1 VTVVAAR
8 PVIFAV
14 LFALGAASVA
24 DPCLAK
30 KPSKPTKTANL
41 PPQQVYEEAEAKI
54 AKKRYYTARTML
66 QELLPRIP
74 PEDRDLLPRVH
85 LALAEAFFKDGGLA
99 NYGEALNAYRNFL
112 TYFPQH
118 EKAAY
123 AQLMVGVSMYRQVLA
138 PDRDQAMTLKAI
150 DELKKVETVYPK
162 STYVTEARNT
172 IGLCYDRLAEKE
184 RLVGR
189 YYQKRKVW
197 PAAVDRYRTV
207 LDKYPQYSGMNR
219 IYLDMGRC
227 LLSLNR
233 RDEAKDLFD
242 RLAAQDASG
251 QMARQARY
259 EMKSYDRRREKEGE
273 KLYGDLSGGPAKK
286 GTTP

>member
-1 VTVVAAR
+1 M
-8 PVIFAV
+8 IFAMMI
-14 LFALGAASVA
+14 ALGAASVA
-24 DPCLAK
+24 SPCLAK
-30 KPSKPTKTANL
+30 KPAKPTKTANL
-41 PPQQVYEEAEAKI
+41 PPQEVFELAEAKI

-123 AQLMVGVSMYRQVLA
+123 AQLMVGESMYRQVLA

-150 DELKKVETVYPK
+150 DELKKVEIVYPK
-162 STYVTEARNT
+162 SPYITEARNT
-172 IGLCYDRLAEKE
+172 IALCYDRLAEKE
-184 RLVGR
+184 RLIGR

-197 PAAVDRYRTV
+197 PAAVDRYKTV
-207 LDKYPQYSGMNR
+207 LDKYPQYAGMNR
-219 IYLDMGRC
+219 LYLDMGKC

-242 RLAAQDASG
+242 RLAAEDGNGRLAHQA
-251 QMARQARY
+251 QYMMA
-259 EMKSYDRRREKEGE
+259 SYDRRREKEGE

-286 GTTP
+286 GPTP

>member
-1 VTVVAAR
+1 MVVAAR
-8 PVIFAV
+8 HVV
-14 LFALGAASVA
+14 LVLLIALGAASA
-24 DPCLAK
+24 ASPCLAK
-30 KPSKPTKTANL
+30 SKPKKSTKTADL
-41 PPQQVYEEAEAKI
+41 PPQEVYAQAEAKI
-54 AKKRYYTARTML
+54 AKKHYFAARTML

-123 AQLMVGVSMYRQVLA
+123 AQLMVGESMYRQVLA
-138 PDRDQAMTLKAI
+138 PDRDQTMTFKAI
-150 DELKKVETVYPK
+150 DELKKVELTYPK
-162 STYVTEARNT
+162 SPYVTEARNT
-172 IGLCYDRLAEKE
+172 IGLCFDRLADKE

-207 LDKYPQYSGMNR
+207 LDKYPQYSNVSR
-219 IYLDMGRC
+219 VYLDMGRC

-233 RDEAKDLFD
+233 RDEAQVLFD
-242 RLAAQDASG
+242 RLAAQDPKG
-251 QMARQARY
+251 YMTQQAR
-259 EMKSYDRRREKEGE
+259 SQLAAYDRRREKEGA
-273 KLYGDLSGGPAKK
+273 KLYGDLSGQTQKK
-286 GTTP
+286 GSTP

>member
-1 VTVVAAR
+1 MFATR
-8 PVIFAV
+8 PVICAV
-14 LFALGAASVA
+14 LIAVGAASVA

-30 KPSKPTKTANL
+30 KASKPTKTANL
-41 PPQQVYEEAEAKI
+41 PPQEVFKQAEAKI
-54 AKKRYYTARTML
+54 AKKKYYSARTML

-74 PEDRDLLPRVH
+74 PEDRDLLPRVL

-123 AQLMVGVSMYRQVLA
+123 AQLMVGESMYRQVLA

-150 DELKKVETVYPK
+150 DELRKVETVYPR
-162 STYVTEARNT
+162 SPYVVEARNT

-184 RLVGR
+184 RMVGR

-207 LDKYPQYSGMNR
+207 VDKYPQFTGMNR
-219 IYLDMGRC
+219 VYFDMGRC

-242 RLAAQDASG
+242 RLAAQDAKG
-251 QMARQARY
+251 RMTQQARDA
-259 EMKSYDRRREKEGE
+259 MAAYDRRREKEGE

>member
-1 VTVVAAR
+1 MFATR
-8 PVIFAV
+8 PMICALLIAV
-14 LFALGAASVA
+14 GAASTA

-30 KPSKPTKTANL
+30 KPSKPTKMANL
-41 PPQQVYEEAEAKI
+41 PPQEVFKQAEEKI
-54 AKKRYYTARTML
+54 AKKRYYTARIML

-123 AQLMVGVSMYRQVLA
+123 AQLMVGESMYRQVLA

-150 DELKKVETVYPK
+150 DELKKVETVYPR
-162 STYVTEARNT
+162 SPYIAEARNT

-207 LDKYPQYSGMNR
+207 VDKYPQFTSITRVYF
-219 IYLDMGRC
+219 DMGRC

-242 RLAAQDASG
+242 RLAAQDAG
-251 QMARQARY
+251 GRLTQQARY
-259 EMKSYDRRREKEGE
+259 AMSAYDRRREKEGE
-273 KLYGDLSGGPAKK
+273 KLYGDLSGGPDKK
-286 GTTP
+286 GTAP

>member
-1 VTVVAAR
+1 MVAAR
-8 PVIFAV
+8 RMIFVV
-14 LFALGAASVA
+14 LFALGAASLST
-24 DPCLAK
+24 PCLAK
-30 KPSKPTKTANL
+30 KPAKPTKTANL
-41 PPQQVYEEAEAKI
+41 PPQQVYDEAEAKI

-123 AQLMVGVSMYRQVLA
+123 AQLMVGVSMYRQVLS

-150 DELKKVETVYPK
+150 DELKKVEIVYPK
-162 STYVTEARNT
+162 SPYVTEARNT

-197 PAAVDRYRTV
+197 PAAVDRYRAV
-207 LDKYPQYSGMNR
+207 VDKYPQYSGMNR
-219 IYLDMGRC
+219 VYLEMGRC

-242 RLAAQDASG
+242 RLAAQDAKGWMS
-251 QMARQARY
+251 QQARSA
-259 EMKSYDRRREKEGE
+259 MKAYDRRREKEGE
-273 KLYGDLSGGPAKK
+273 RLYGDLSGAPAKK
-286 GTTP
+286 GAAP